1 MDAIMDNVTVTTAD
15 NIATSGGPFLDVNY
29 LTTVLGKDASAPRKS
44 FGEIFY
50 TCNSFDVTPYLK
62 TKMGNIKYLPW
73 ANCWTILAGLFPNF
87 VHEAIEPIDPQT
99 GEPKLYFVIGNTCY
113 VKTRLTIEGYTI
125 YEKLA
130 IMDGRNNAI
139 PVENVTTRDA
149 LDAQQ
154 RCFVKNAG
162 RFGLGLNLWVGEDYS
177 ENAKIEKKKRDE
189 KAAEETAALNAALN
203 AAHKKVLDL
212 CVAKKESGVDGDML
226 YKTIEQIA
234 GTRNPNKIK
243 TVEECDKVYEA
254 IKALEPGDGK

>member
-1 MDAIMDNVTVTTAD
+1 MTDAMDNITVS
-15 NIATSGGPFLDVNY
+15 SGPIPDVAY
-29 LTTVLGKDASAPRKS
+29 PTVALGKDVPMPRKS

-50 TCNSFDVTPYLK
+50 ACNSFDVTPYLK
-62 TKMGNIKYLPW
+62 TKMGSIRYLPW

-87 VHEAIEPIDPQT
+87 EYEAVEPIDPQT
-99 GEPKLYFVIGNTCY
+99 GEPKLFFVIGNTCY
-113 VKTRLTIEGYTI
+113 VKTKLTIEGYTI

-177 ENAKIEKKKRDE
+177 ENAKIEKKKRDD
-189 KAAEETAALNAALN
+189 KAAEETAALN

-212 CVAKKESGVDGDML
+212 CIAKKESGVDGDLL

-234 GTRNPNKIK
+234 GTTNPNKIK

-254 IKALEPGDGK
+254 IKALEPEGGK

>member
-1 MDAIMDNVTVTTAD
+1 MTNENMAATDGVEAEMIASTVPVQ
-15 NIATSGGPFLDVNY
+15 NP
-29 LTTVLGKDASAPRKS
+29 APHKS

-62 TKMGNIKYLPW
+62 TKMGSIKYLPW
-73 ANCWTILAGLFPNF
+73 ANCWTILAGLFPDF
-87 VHEAIEPIDPQT
+87 DYEAVEPIDPQT
-99 GEPKLYFVIGNTCY
+99 GEPKLFFVIGNTCY
-113 VKTRLTIEGYTI
+113 VKTKLTIEGHTI
-125 YEKLA
+125 CEKLA

-177 ENAKIEKKKRDE
+177 ENAKIEKKKRDD
-189 KAAEETAALNAALN
+189 KAAEETAALN

-212 CVAKKESGVDGDML
+212 CIAKKESGVDGDML

-234 GTRNPNKIK
+234 GTTNPNKIK

-254 IKALEPGDGK
+254 IKALEPEGGK

>member
-1 MDAIMDNVTVTTAD
+1 MDATMDNVTVSSD
-15 NIATSGGPFLDVNY
+15 PIPDVVY
-29 LTTVLGKDASAPRKS
+29 PTVALGKDVPTPSKS

-62 TKMGNIKYLPW
+62 TKMNSIKYLPW
-73 ANCWTILAGLFPNF
+73 ANCWTILVGLFPDF
-87 VHEAIEPIDPQT
+87 DYEAIEPIDPQT
-99 GEPKLYFVIGNTCY
+99 GEPKLFFVIGNTCY
-113 VKTRLTIEGYTI
+113 VKTKLTIEGHTI
-125 YEKLA
+125 CEKLA

-189 KAAEETAALNAALN
+189 KAAEETAVLN

-212 CVAKKESGVDGDML
+212 CIAKKESGVDGDLL

-234 GTRNPNKIK
+234 GTTNPNKIK

-254 IKALEPGDGK
+254 IKALEPEGDK